1 MEENEMIPLGSIV
14 KLKKIADYIMIIGID
29 QIADGTKYDYSG
41 CIHPYG
47 FLGLQKLIFFNNYKI
62 EKIIF
67 KGYFDDDSKEFY
79 EDVIWLRKNKEDE

>member
-47 FLGLQKLIFFNNYKI
+47 FLGLQKLIFFNNDQI
-62 EKIIF
+62 EKIVF